1 MKNRLRAFWTNNKY
15 DIMCLFVWCTFWTVM
30 SIRFNID
37 LFKWEWWTLSFII
50 VATRFIGYKEG
61 MAKIKD
67 AVANQ
72 LLHSEFNI
80 AATSELQ
87 TRHKLGDVP
96 VGTFFSVVDKSVV
109 SEIKEPLDKYLKVEV
124 NDAIKVTTW
133 NMTKQKFT
141 TLSNDLE
148 VILYS
153 CKSIYTPKLETDV
166 KKEGNNE
173 L

>member
-1 MKNRLRAFWTNNKY
+1 MKHNLYTFWKNNKY
-15 DIMCLFVWCTFWTVM
+15 DIMCLIVWCIFWTISAVVY
-30 SIRFNID
+30 NVE
-37 LFKWEWWTLSFII
+37 LFHWEWWALAILI

-61 MAKIKD
+61 MAKEKD
-67 AVANQ
+67 IISKQ
-72 LLHSEFNI
+72 LLFSEFNI
-80 AATSELQ
+80 ATTSKLQ

-124 NDAIKVTTW
+124 NDAIKVTVW
-133 NMTKQKFT
+133 NMTKQEFDI
-141 TLSNDLE
+141 LNNDLE

-166 KKEGNNE
+166 KKEDNNE

>member
-1 MKNRLRAFWTNNKY
+1 MKHKLYAFWKNNKY
-15 DIMCLFVWCTFWTVM
+15 DIICLIVWCIFWTFSAVVYNVEV
-30 SIRFNID
+30 FH
-37 LFKWEWWTLSFII
+37 WEWWALAILI

-61 MAKIKD
+61 MDKEKD
-67 AVANQ
+67 IISKH
-72 LLHSEFNI
+72 LLFGEFNI

-87 TRHKLGDVP
+87 TKHKLGDVP

-133 NMTKQKFT
+133 NMTKQEFT

-166 KKEGNNE
+166 KKEDDNE

>member
-1 MKNRLRAFWTNNKY
+1 MHIIFNVE
-15 DIMCLFVWCTFWTVM
+15 LFDW
-30 SIRFNID
+30 
-37 LFKWEWWTLSFII
+37 KWWLLCFLI

-61 MAKIKD
+61 MIKEKDIMAK
-67 AVANQ
+67 Q
-72 LLHSEFNI
+72 LMCSEFNI

-124 NDAIKVTTW
+124 NNAIKVTTW

-141 TLSNDLE
+141 NLSNDLE

-153 CKSIYTPKLETDV
+153 CKSIYTPKLEPEN
-166 KKEGNNE
+166 KEDK
-173 L
+173 